1 MLASPRLGK
10 RSPTEGDASIPAPL
24 HPTPA
29 PTRSRPLPAGF
40 PSKNLP
46 SQGLLHPFMYYTI
59 IGLAVSPGELF
70 LAWAIHNLIPGPGIV
85 VYTYPFDSEEKQ
97 HWHPV

>member
-1 MLASPRLGK
+1 MLVSP
-10 RSPTEGDASIPAPL
+10 P
-24 HPTPA
+24 H
-29 PTRSRPLPAGF
+29 SRPYAIQAAPSRI

-59 IGLAVSPGELF
+59 IGLAVSPGELL
-70 LAWAIHNLIPGPGIV
+70 LAWAVHNLVPGPGIV

-97 HWHPV
+97 H